1 MMNRGRSRSSGL
13 AWLLALLTLGVVLLA
28 GVPADALG
36 QSDRSVVWDQIDV
49 TVELR
54 EDSSFHVTER
64 DRIDFIG
71 GPFRSGYR
79 EIPLAR
85 IDAVDNIRAGELT
98 GDSVQPHRYVAP
110 GDFSADVPNTYTSR
124 EVGTTLRI
132 EWSFPRTTSQSRTFQ
147 IAYDAF
153 GVLRVYDDVET
164 PYQQISWI
172 GVGQEITENAPVNNA
187 TLRFVL
193 PRPVDPGRTFIQGPG
208 SDRPEDHTEDG
219 QTWTW
224 TASNLGN
231 GDSLEAGLQFEPLVL
246 ATEPSWQE
254 ASDAQEQQQAE
265 RAAMGGRLN
274 LLFLGVGLL
283 IAIGG
288 GVGALAT
295 WWTRGRDPEI
305 GPVAEFVP
313 DPPDSLP
320 PGLIGALM
328 DEQVDQR
335 DIVATLVDLGQR
347 GVLRIDRNEG
357 GGIFGRGGD
366 FTLTALQDEPKVA
379 LFEREL
385 LEALFGSKVKSG
397 EQVSLSEVKGRFAAA
412 QPQIQRHLYDEL
424 VDRGYF
430 TMSPDR
436 TRGRWK
442 SIGVFALIV
451 AIIGGC
457 VAIGSLA
464 DIAPAIFLP
473 IGALIVIGLIVVIIS
488 RYMPRK
494 SPAGA
499 EAAAKWQAF
508 RNYLASIERYEKLD
522 EAQGIFDRYLPYAI
536 AFGIES
542 SWVDKFSRVPTTSP
556 GWYGGD
562 VMTSPGPFGGRGYRG
577 GWFGPYGGYGGGTV
591 IIPGGGGYGPHAGSG
606 GTGGP
611 SGTGEVSVP
620 SSGDSSFNIPDVQDL
635 SDSAGR
641 SLQAS
646 SGSLFDLFNS
656 AGQIFSGGGWSS
668 GSRGG
673 WSGGSSFGGG
683 GGFGGGGFGGGGVGG
698 GGGGWGR
705 RRRRGGRRRWW
716 LQLAC
721 RWSDHDRRR
730 RHLSRFWVGPLRGP
744 PGRRDTSALFPLR
757 PSHLPALRCAYAGR
771 HALSRLRGNPL
782 SRRGEPGENTYRRCR
797 RAGGGDRGRDR
808 LGLFSEL
815 AVLLG
820 AVARVRHCGD
830 DGAGAEEE

>member
-1 MMNRGRSRSSGL
+1 MMNRGRSRPSGV
-13 AWLLALLTLGVVLLA
+13 AWLLALLALATISFTSLPAVVLA
-28 GVPADALG
+28 QA
-36 QSDRSVVWDQIDV
+36 DRSVVWANIDV

-64 DRIDFIG
+64 DRINFIN

-85 IDAVDNIRAGELT
+85 IEAVDNISAGEVG
-98 GDSVQPHRYVAP
+98 GDTVQPYRYVQP

-147 IAYDAF
+147 IDYDAF
-153 GVLRVYDDVET
+153 GVLRVYDDAEP
-164 PYQQISWI
+164 PYQQMSWI
-172 GVGQEITENAPVNNA
+172 GVGKEITEKAPVKNA

-208 SDRPEDHTEDG
+208 SERPEDHTTDG

-274 LLFLGVGLL
+274 LIFLGLGLL

-295 WWTRGRDPEI
+295 WWTRGRDPEV
-305 GPVAEFVP
+305 GPVAEFIP
-313 DPPDSLP
+313 DPPDNLP
-320 PGLIGALM
+320 AGVIGALI

-347 GVLRIDRNEG
+347 GMLRIDRTEG
-357 GGIFGRGGD
+357 SGIFGRGGD

-379 LFEREL
+379 RFEREL

-397 EQVSLSEVKGRFAAA
+397 EQVALSEVKGRFAAA

-424 VDRGYF
+424 VERGYF
-430 TMSPDR
+430 TVSPER

-451 AIIGGC
+451 AIGGGF
-457 VAIGSLA
+457 VAVSSLP
-464 DIAPAIFLP
+464 DIAPAIFIP
-473 IGALIVIGLIVVIIS
+473 IAALVGIGLIVVVIS
-488 RYMPRK
+488 RFMPRK

-499 EAAAKWQAF
+499 EAAAKWRAF

-536 AFGIES
+536 AFGLES
-542 SWVDKFSRVPTTSP
+542 SWVEKFSRVPTASP
-556 GWYGGD
+556 TWYGGD
-562 VMTSPGPFGGRGYRG
+562 VTTAGGPFGGRGYPG
-577 GWFGPYGGYGGGTV
+577 PWFGPYGGGTV
-591 IIPGGGGYGPHAGSG
+591 IIPGGRGYGPYA
-606 GTGGP
+606 GTGGQ
-611 SGTGEVSVP
+611 SGTGGSDLP
-620 SSGDSSFNIPDVQDL
+620 TAGGGPAWNMPDLQDF

-656 AGQIFSGGGWSS
+656 AGQAFSGGGWSGGGG
-668 GSRGG
+668 GS
-673 WSGGSSFGGG
+673 WSGGS
-683 GGFGGGGFGGGGVGG
+683 GFGGSF
-698 GGGGWGR
+698 
-705 RRRRGGRRRWW
+705 
-716 LQLAC
+716 
-721 RWSDHDRRR
+721 
-730 RHLSRFWVGPLRGP
+730 
-744 PGRRDTSALFPLR
+744 
-757 PSHLPALRCAYAGR
+757 
-771 HALSRLRGNPL
+771 
-782 SRRGEPGENTYRRCR
+782 
-797 RAGGGDRGRDR
+797 
-808 LGLFSEL
+808 
-815 AVLLG
+815 
-820 AVARVRHCGD
+820 
-830 DGAGAEEE
+830 

>member
-1 MMNRGRSRSSGL
+1 MMNRGRSRFSGV
-13 AWLLALLTLGVVLLA
+13 AWLLALMALAAVSFASQAAVVLSQA
-28 GVPADALG
+28 
-36 QSDRSVVWDQIDV
+36 DRSVVWDDIDV

-54 EDSSFHVTER
+54 EDSSFHITER

-85 IDAVDNIRAGELT
+85 IEAVDNISAGEVG
-98 GDSVQPHRYVAP
+98 GDTVQPYHYVQP
-110 GDFSADVPNTYTSR
+110 GGFSADVPNTYTYR

-147 IAYDAF
+147 IDFDAF
-153 GVLRVYDDVET
+153 GVLRVYNDVET

-172 GVGQEITENAPVNNA
+172 GVGKEITENAPVKNA

-193 PRPVDPGRTFIQGPG
+193 PQPVDPGRTFIQGPG
-208 SDRPEDHTEDG
+208 SERPEDHTQDG

-224 TASNLGN
+224 PASNLGR
-231 GDSLEAGLQFEPLVL
+231 GDSLEAGLQFEPLVM
-246 ATEPSWQE
+246 ATAPSWQA
-254 ASDAQEQQQAE
+254 ASDRQEQQQTD
-265 RAAMGGRLN
+265 RAAMSGPLN
-274 LLFLGVGLL
+274 LVFLGLGLL

-288 GVGALAT
+288 VVGVLAT
-295 WWTRGRDPEI
+295 WWTRGRDPEV
-305 GPVAEFVP
+305 GPVADFIP
-313 DPPDSLP
+313 DPPDTLP
-320 PGLIGALM
+320 PGVIGALM

-347 GVLRIDRNEG
+347 GVLRIDRTEG

-366 FTLTALQDEPKVA
+366 FTLTALQDEPKIP

-424 VDRGYF
+424 VERGYF
-430 TMSPDR
+430 ATSPDR

-442 SIGVFALIV
+442 SIGIFALIV

-457 VAIGSLA
+457 VATGPFA
-464 DIAPAIFLP
+464 DIAPTIFIP
-473 IGALIVIGLIVVIIS
+473 ITALVGIGLIVVVMS
-488 RYMPRK
+488 RFMPRK
-494 SPAGA
+494 TPAGA
-499 EAAAKWQAF
+499 EAAAKWRAF

-522 EAQGIFDRYLPYAI
+522 EAQGIFDRFLPYAI
-536 AFGIES
+536 AFGLES
-542 SWVDKFSRVPTTSP
+542 SWVEKFSRVPTASP

-591 IIPGGGGYGPHAGSG
+591 IIPGGGGYGPYAGSG

-620 SSGDSSFNIPDVQDL
+620 SGGDSSFNIPDVQDL

-683 GGFGGGGFGGGGVGG
+683 GIGGGGFGGGGGG
-698 GGGGWGR
+698 GFG
-705 RRRRGGRRRWW
+705 
-716 LQLAC
+716 
-721 RWSDHDRRR
+721 
-730 RHLSRFWVGPLRGP
+730 
-744 PGRRDTSALFPLR
+744 
-757 PSHLPALRCAYAGR
+757 
-771 HALSRLRGNPL
+771 
-782 SRRGEPGENTYRRCR
+782 
-797 RAGGGDRGRDR
+797 
-808 LGLFSEL
+808 
-815 AVLLG
+815 
-820 AVARVRHCGD
+820 
-830 DGAGAEEE
+830 